1 MNFNKRGLGK
11 GLDALLSTSA
21 VAQAKQHNNQVAPS
35 VEGQTDGEL
44 RELAIDALQSG
55 QYQPRKSMT
64 EETLAELAE
73 SIRAQGIIQ
82 PIVVRRLANQYFE
95 IIAGERR
102 WQAAKLA
109 GLSKVPCLVKAV
121 DDRATMAIA
130 LIENIQREDL
140 NVIEE
145 AVALA
150 RLQHEFS
157 LTHQQIADAV
167 GKSRAAVSNLLRLNQ
182 LSEPVKQLVEQKK
195 LEMGHARALLSLD
208 EPQQLP
214 IAQKIVN
221 NLLTVR
227 EAEKLVKT
235 LLNHPM
241 VPKSPKP
248 ISEQVALLQ
257 NRLTERLGTKVAI
270 NQTKSGKGKLVI
282 NFDQQDKLEQIIAM
296 LEKNM

>member
-82 PIVVRRLANQYFE
+82 PIVVRRLANQDFE

-150 RLQHEFS
+150 RLQQEFS

-235 LLNHPM
+235 LLNPV

>member
-21 VAQAKQHNNQVAPS
+21 VAQAKQHNDQATPA
-35 VEGQTDGEL
+35 VEEQTDGEL
-44 RELAIDALQSG
+44 RELAVDALKSG

-82 PIVVRRLANQYFE
+82 PIIVRRLANQDFE

-109 GLSKVPCLVKAV
+109 GLTKVPCLVKAV

-150 RLQHEFS
+150 RLQQDFS

-208 EPQQLP
+208 EAQQLST
-214 IAQKIVN
+214 AQKIVN
-221 NLLTVR
+221 NLLNVR
-227 EAEKLVKT
+227 EAEKLVKI
-235 LLNHPM
+235 LLNPSA
-241 VPKSPKP
+241 PKSPKP
-248 ISEQVALLQ
+248 VSEQVALLQ

-270 NQTKSGKGKLVI
+270 NQTKTGKGKLVI

-296 LEKNM
+296 LERNM

>member
-21 VAQAKQHNNQVAPS
+21 VAQAKQHNDQAIPT
-35 VEGQTDGEL
+35 VEEQTDGEL
-44 RELAIDALQSG
+44 RELAVDALKSG

-82 PIVVRRLANQYFE
+82 PIVVRRLANNDFE

-109 GLSKVPCLVKAV
+109 GLTKVPCLVKAV

-150 RLQHEFS
+150 RLQQEFS

-208 EPQQLP
+208 EAQQLST
-214 IAQKIVN
+214 AQKIVN

-235 LLNHPM
+235 LLNPSA
-241 VPKSPKP
+241 PKSPKP
-248 ISEQVALLQ
+248 VSEQVALLQ
-257 NRLTERLGTKVAI
+257 NRLTEQLGTKVAI
-270 NQTKSGKGKLVI
+270 NQTSTGKGKLVI

-296 LEKNM
+296 LERNM